1 MTQTELFA
9 LVQQVHEQYATL
21 FAQVITINFAMI
33 IAIFYFLHRARLG
46 FRVAAF
52 GFYLIGMLTL
62 VGMMLQEANI
72 KAIALGAMNAI
83 PIEEQSSVVQG
94 YLSLQGRWLF
104 RAISLFQNGSLWA
117 LVSVI
122 AYMLF
127 WWRNPNDQRSSA
139 AEETP

>member
-1 MTQTELFA
+1 MTQAELFT

-21 FAQVITINFAMI
+21 IAQVITINFAMI
-33 IAIFYFLHRARLG
+33 VAIFYFLHRARLG

-62 VGMMLQEANI
+62 VGMMLQEANV
-72 KAIALGAMNAI
+72 KAIALSAMAAI
-83 PIEEQSSVVQG
+83 PSAEQSSVVQS
-94 YLSLQGRWLF
+94 YLILQGRWLF
-104 RAISLFQNGSLWA
+104 RIISIFQNGSLWA

-127 WWRNPNDQRSSA
+127 WWRNPNEKPSST